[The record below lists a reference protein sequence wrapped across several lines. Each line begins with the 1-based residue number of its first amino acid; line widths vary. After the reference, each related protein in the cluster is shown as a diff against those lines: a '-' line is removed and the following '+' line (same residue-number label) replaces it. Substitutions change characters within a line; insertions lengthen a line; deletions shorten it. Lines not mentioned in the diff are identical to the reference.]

1 MSTQGFID
9 LHCHLLHGLDDGAK
23 TVDESLAM
31 ARALSEVGFSQ
42 IAPSP
47 HAWPELPDWQE
58 AGSRREALAQL
69 LAEAGVSLELHPN
82 AENRL
87 DAELFE
93 RIGRGD
99 ARALGT
105 GRYLLVEA
113 PFQFP
118 LPSLLDLI
126 FRLQLKGF
134 TPLFAHPE
142 RCLEFTEHADRGA
155 EAVAAG
161 AALQLDI
168 GALIGRYGRT
178 AQRTA
183 ERLLDDGL
191 YAVAA
196 TDLHGPVGAASWIER
211 SLVAL
216 RRKVGETTAEAL
228 LREGPGLILRGSDLP
243 VPLPGGA
250 A

>member
-1 MSTQGFID
+1 MSAQGFID
-9 LHCHLLHGLDDGAK
+9 LHCHLLYGLDDGAK
-23 TVDESLAM
+23 TVAESLEM
-31 ARALSEVGFSQ
+31 ARALAEVGFTQ

-47 HAWPELPDWQE
+47 HAWPELPDWQV
-58 AGSRREALAQL
+58 AGSRRAALAQL
-69 LAEAGVSLELHPN
+69 LGEEGVSLELHPN

-87 DAELFE
+87 DTELFE
-93 RIGRGD
+93 RMERGD
-99 ARALGT
+99 ARALGA

-113 PFQFP
+113 PFQSP
-118 LPSLLDLI
+118 LPSILDLV
-126 FRLQLKGF
+126 FRLRLKGL

-142 RCLEFTEHADRGA
+142 RCLEFTEHAERGA

-161 AALQLDI
+161 AALQLDV

-183 ERLLDDGL
+183 ERFLDDGL

-211 SLVAL
+211 SFQAL
-216 RRKVGETTAEAL
+216 RRRVGEAAAEDL
-228 LREGPGLILRGSDLP
+228 LREGPARVLRGDDLP
-243 VPLPGGA
+243 SRGEVR
-250 A
+250 